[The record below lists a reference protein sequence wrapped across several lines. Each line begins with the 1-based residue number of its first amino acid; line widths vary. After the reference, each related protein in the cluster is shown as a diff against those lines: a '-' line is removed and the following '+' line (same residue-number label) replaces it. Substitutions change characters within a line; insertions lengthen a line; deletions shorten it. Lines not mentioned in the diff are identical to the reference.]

1 MRVWMSV
8 WVAVCLCG
16 AIGAWAAEATAA
28 EAPAAKEKAAEP
40 AVPAPVKKAAP
51 ATEAGTPAEKPSPE
65 KPLEVAPAP
74 EVPAPAPAAEKTLTV
89 KGMVKVL
96 RDREG
101 NIRSVRVKPV
111 DELSVKIVLDEAGL
125 KVAQQEGK
133 KVEVTGPETVKDG
146 LKMLTVKSCTKI
158 EEK

>member
-1 MRVWMSV
+1 MSA
-8 WVAVCLCG
+8 WLAVCLCG
-16 AIGAWAAEATAA
+16 AVGVWADEAAVA
-28 EAPAAKEKAAEP
+28 EAPAAKEKAVEP
-40 AVPAPVKKAAP
+40 AAP
-51 ATEAGTPAEKPSPE
+51 APAKEATPAAETSAPAEKPSPE
-65 KPLEVAPAP
+65 KPLDVAPAP
-74 EVPAPAPAAEKTLTV
+74 EAPTPASAAEKTLTV

-133 KVEVTGPETVKDG
+133 TVEVTGPETVKDG
-146 LKMLTVKSCTKI
+146 LKMLTVKTLTKV

>member
-1 MRVWMSV
+1 MRGWMSV

-40 AVPAPVKKAAP
+40 VVPAPAKKAA
-51 ATEAGTPAEKPSPE
+51 PAEKPSPE